1 VADVQA
7 LPFSDGEFD
16 VVRSTA
22 AAMFAPDQ
30 EAMSAEGKS
39 RF

>member
-1 VADVQA
+1 MADVQA

-16 VVRSTA
+16 VVMSTA

-30 EAMSAEGKS
+30 ESHVRRGKS